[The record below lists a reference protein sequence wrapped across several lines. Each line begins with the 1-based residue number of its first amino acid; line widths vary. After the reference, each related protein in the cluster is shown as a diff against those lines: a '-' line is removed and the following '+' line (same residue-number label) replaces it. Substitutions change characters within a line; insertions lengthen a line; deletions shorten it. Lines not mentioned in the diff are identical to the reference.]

1 LCSIQPIS
9 NTQNCLDTDLEINI
23 QSVQDALGS
32 SPDLIVRKMVLINEW
47 HIALIYMNGL
57 TDVDMI
63 QSEILGSLIDLKKTK
78 SEFDPH
84 HHDSPLSY
92 LKEKSLSVGDISSI
106 QGLSSLFTHLL
117 SGDAILLMNG
127 YADGLRIG
135 VTGREER
142 NVSEPAS
149 QPSIRG
155 PMDAFTENIKTNI
168 SLIRR
173 RIKDPQLWLEI
184 HEIGKITKT
193 SVAIMYLNNVANDS
207 IIQEVRRRLNEIDI
221 DGILESGYIEE
232 FIQDQTITP
241 FPTVYNSERPDTIVA
256 GLLEG
261 RVAILIDGTPFVL
274 LVPALFV
281 HFMQTSED
289 YYQRADISTL
299 VRVVRYMSFII
310 VLLVP
315 SMYIA
320 VTTFHQEMLPTN
332 LLLNLASQREG
343 VPFPAFIEALMMEI
357 IYEILREAGVRMPR
371 TVGQAVSIVGTLV
384 IGQSAVEAGIISAA
398 VVIIVSIT
406 AISSYVIPSNAMS
419 ISVRMIRFLLMG
431 LAASFGLF
439 GILCGIIILVLHLNK
454 LHSFGI
460 PYMSPLA
467 PFDLKDQKDTLFRI
481 PWPYM
486 RTRPSLFKQ
495 KDNVRLNSSK
505 RK

>member
-1 LCSIQPIS
+1 M
-9 NTQNCLDTDLEINI
+9 NI
-23 QSVQDALGS
+23 QTIHNALGG
-32 SPDLIVRKMVLINEW
+32 SPDLIIRQMVLINEW
-47 HIALIYMNGL
+47 QIALFYMNGL
-57 TDVDMI
+57 TDIDMI
-63 QSEILGSLIDLKKTK
+63 QSDIIGSLIDLKKLNT
-78 SEFDPH
+78 EFDLI
-84 HHDSPLSY
+84 DADNPLAY
-92 LKEKSLSVGDISSI
+92 LKEQTLSVGDIGSI
-106 QGLSSLFTHLL
+106 QELSSLFTHLL
-117 SGDAILLMNG
+117 SGDAILLMDG
-127 YADGLRIG
+127 YAEGLRIG

-142 NVSEPAS
+142 TISEPTS

-173 RIKDPQLWLEI
+173 RIKNPHLWLEV
-184 HEIGKITKT
+184 HEIGEVTKT
-193 SVAIMYLNNVANDS
+193 SVAIMYISQIADDH
-207 IIQEVRRRLNEIDI
+207 IIQEARHRLSQINI

-232 FIQDQTITP
+232 FIQDKSFTP
-241 FPTVYNSERPDTIVA
+241 FPTVYNTERPDTIAA

-261 RVAILIDGTPFVL
+261 RIAILIDGTPFVL

-299 VRVVRYMSFII
+299 IRVIRYLSFLI

-320 VTTFHQEMLPTN
+320 ITTYHQEMLPTN
-332 LLLNLASQREG
+332 LLLNLAAQREG
-343 VPFPAFIEALMMEI
+343 VPFPAFIEALLMEI
-357 IYEILREAGVRMPR
+357 IYEILREAGIRMPR

-406 AISSYVIPSNAMS
+406 AISSYVIPANAMS
-419 ISVRMIRFLLMG
+419 ISVRMIRFVLMG

-439 GILCGIIILVLHLNK
+439 GILSGIIILALHLNS
-454 LHSFGI
+454 LRSFGI

-467 PFDLKDQKDTLFRI
+467 PIVFEDQKDTLFRLA
-481 PWPYM
+481 WPRM
-486 RTRPSLFKQ
+486 ITRPRLFNQ
-495 KDNVRLNSSK
+495 KDKVRQQASK
-505 RK
+505 HK